1 MSLLLSSKKQWRL
14 AISKEDKFLIKVL
27 CEERVICAKKSLSK
41 SLRTKT
47 KLISVICEEVADED

>member
-27 CEERVICAKKSLSK
+27 CEERVICAKKK
-41 SLRTKT
+41 VYQRVYEQ
-47 KLISVICEEVADED
+47 KLN